1 MERVRWEVQSFPPL
15 KEVQRLEEE
24 EEEEEEGEEE
34 EEKEEDDDEEEEEEE
49 ELLLM
54 FGITLLQKYG
64 IWLLFLFL
72 S

>member
-49 ELLLM
+49 LLLM